1 MRNIIL
7 IIFLLIELLW
17 SQNSAYKNFQSYMSI
32 AGGRILNIHFYQEQ
46 SGSYFES
53 DGLLYYFSD
62 IHYAFDMKD
71 QRITY
76 NNDMITT
83 INKTTKQIIYD
94 MNIENDISVLDILS
108 GKEDGLEIGEV
119 ILEKNGYKIPF
130 LLSEWDIKGTL
141 WIAPKTG
148 EPKKIML
155 ESYNDMQIIIKINS
169 SELGHKKQIPYIDIS
184 EYEKIDLRE

>member
-1 MRNIIL
+1 
-7 IIFLLIELLW
+7 
-17 SQNSAYKNFQSYMSI
+17 MSI

-108 GKEDGLEIGEV
+108 GKEDGLKIGEV

-130 LLSEWDIKGTL
+130 LFSKWDIKGAL
-141 WIAPKTG
+141 WVAPRTG
-148 EPKKIML
+148 EPNKIML
-155 ESYNDMQIIIKINS
+155 DSYNDMQIIIKINS
-169 SELGHKKQIPYIDIS
+169 SELGHKKQIPYIDTS

>member
-1 MRNIIL
+1 MKNIIL
-7 IIFLLIELLW
+7 IVFLLIELLW

-94 MNIENDISVLDILS
+94 MNIENDISVLDIL
-108 GKEDGLEIGEV
+108 KV
-119 ILEKNGYKIPF
+119 H
-130 LLSEWDIKGTL
+130 
-141 WIAPKTG
+141 
-148 EPKKIML
+148 
-155 ESYNDMQIIIKINS
+155 YNIIIKQ
-169 SELGHKKQIPYIDIS
+169 KIS
-184 EYEKIDLRE
+184 AYQHSIYKLTIYSLSLISPLFSKVQNRISPERRGKTYSCV